1 LGFKIQEN
9 VLIDEDRPGYNKSMS
24 LSMHKRWKAANTIY
38 DGPNQFKQKYL
49 LISHGFDKRKVQ
61 VDPMDKID
69 HQEEISYID

>member
-1 LGFKIQEN
+1 
-9 VLIDEDRPGYNKSMS
+9 
-24 LSMHKRWKAANTIY
+24 MHKRWKAANTIY